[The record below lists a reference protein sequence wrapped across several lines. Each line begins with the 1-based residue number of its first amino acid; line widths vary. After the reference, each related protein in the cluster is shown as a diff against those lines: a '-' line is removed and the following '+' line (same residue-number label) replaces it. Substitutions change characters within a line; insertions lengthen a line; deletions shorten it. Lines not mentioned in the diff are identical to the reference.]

1 LIPDRGAPYSLNRYF
16 YPVGTASSPV
26 VKRRDSEVDLS
37 LPIVRWDVEYVKFT
51 STMYYALWVYLT
63 TLFIDSDYVAS
74 NEGVISKSRVGK
86 DVGESGRGLIL
97 RHYPSIC
104 LEGLRKT
111 KENFRL
117 VGLWTEI

>member
-1 LIPDRGAPYSLNRYF
+1 
-16 YPVGTASSPV
+16 
-26 VKRRDSEVDLS
+26 
-37 LPIVRWDVEYVKFT
+37 
-51 STMYYALWVYLT
+51 MYYALWVYLT
-63 TLFIDSDYVAS
+63 TLFIDSRLGYVAS
-74 NEGVISKSRVGK
+74 NEGVISKLRVGK

-97 RHYPSIC
+97 KHYPSIC